1 MPEPVNEDLA
11 EFARLQQQA
20 EDIDAGKSITQLAA
34 GKPTEPVVV
43 EKKQILP
50 EEPEEPNVTEL
61 KEEDEEFEE
70 TEEPGD
76 KEPAISKEEKD
87 AQRYDRNW
95 KKFQEEKQQLYSRL
109 ERLERREKEIAAR
122 EAEVQRHA
130 PTESYKDEQG
140 YTATQYEHYAQQCD
154 EKEDYRSAAMARKRA
169 EEVRLKAMQEQFA
182 RDYRDDREDVINA
195 TEDLQNHLSPL
206 AREVDKLIRSER
218 IWTADPKG
226 FRYAV
231 EYARGRLNSN
241 KIAELTAEKEKLTQ
255 EVTRL
260 NGLLGV
266 NGGGTHR
273 STKAKKFDDMSDE
286 EQFQH
291 LLKQAEEL
299 ET

>member
-20 EDIDAGKSITQLAA
+20 EDIDAGKSIRPLEA

-43 EKKQILP
+43 EKKQISP
-50 EEPEEPNVTEL
+50 EEPEEPEVTEL
-61 KEEDEEFEE
+61 EEEFEE
-70 TEEPGD
+70 TEEPGE

-95 KKFQEEKQQLYSRL
+95 KKFQEEKKQLYSRL
-109 ERLERREKEIAAR
+109 ERLERREKEISAR

-130 PTESYKDEQG
+130 PAETYKDENG
-140 YTATQYEHYAQQCD
+140 YTASQWETYAQQCRERGD
-154 EKEDYRSAAMARKRA
+154 IESATSAKEQAQK
-169 EEVRLKAMQEQFA
+169 VRLRALQEQFA
-182 RDYRDDREDVINA
+182 RDYRDDREDVISA

-206 AREVDKLIRSER
+206 AREVDKLIRSEQ
-218 IWTADPKG
+218 IWTSDPKG

-255 EVTRL
+255 EIARL
-260 NGLLGV
+260 SGLLGV

-273 STKAKKFDDMSDE
+273 SVKAKSFNEMSDE